1 MRVSDLCRFSLS
13 AVTGQRLR
21 SALTVLG
28 IAVGI
33 ASVVLLTAVGEGVR
47 RFVLGE
53 FTQFGTNII
62 AIVPGKTT
70 TFGMS
75 GATISSVRPLNIDDA
90 QALYRIPSI
99 AAVVPII
106 QGNARVEYGN
116 RGRRTTIIGVSA
128 DMPVVWRMQVGSGQ
142 FLPRDPFARARGF
155 VVLGEK
161 MRDEL
166 FRYENALGARVRI
179 GNDRFRVIGV
189 MASKGQFLGFD
200 LDDTAF
206 IPIGKATELFNR
218 EGLMEIDIAYAQG
231 ERPDE
236 VAQAIKRL
244 MIARHGQED
253 FTLVTQDKML
263 EVLGDILNLLT
274 IGVGAIGAISL
285 VVGAFGIA
293 TIMTIAVS
301 ERTAEVGLMRA
312 MGAPRVQILSLFL
325 TEAALLGSAGGVL
338 GSLIAVALVE
348 GVTLFIPALPLA
360 IVWPFVGLALV
371 ISFLIGLLSGLMPA
385 TRAAGMDPV
394 EALRAE

>member
-1 MRVSDLCRFSLS
+1 MRIADLCRFSLS

-21 SALTVLG
+21 SGLTMLG

-33 ASVVLLTAVGEGVR
+33 TSVVLLTAVGEGVR

-75 GATISSVRPLNIDDA
+75 GATISSVRPLSIDDA
-90 QALYRIPSI
+90 EALYRIPSI
-99 AAVVPII
+99 RAVVPVI

-116 RGRRTTIIGVSA
+116 RGRRTTIIGVGA

-142 FLPRDPFARARGF
+142 FLPRDPFQSARGF

-161 MRDEL
+161 MREEL
-166 FRYENALGARVRI
+166 FRHDNPLGARVRI

-218 EGLMEIDIAYAQG
+218 EGLMEIDIAYADG
-231 ERPDE
+231 ELVEEIED
-236 VAQAIKRL
+236 AIKRL
-244 MIARHGQED
+244 LIARHGQED

-274 IGVGAIGAISL
+274 VGVGAIGAISL

-293 TIMTIAVS
+293 TIMTIAVN

-312 MGAPRVQILSLFL
+312 MGAPRGQILSLFL
-325 TEAALLGSAGGVL
+325 AEAAMLGGAGGVF
-338 GSLIAVALVE
+338 GIVIAVALVE
-348 GVTLFIPALPLA
+348 AVTLFVPALPLA

-371 ISFLIGLLSGLMPA
+371 ISFLIGLVSGLMPA
-385 TRAAGMDPV
+385 TRAAQMDPV

>member
-1 MRVSDLCRFSLS
+1 MRIADLCRFSLS

-21 SALTVLG
+21 SGLTMLG

-62 AIVPGKTT
+62 AIVPSKTT

-75 GATISSVRPLNIDDA
+75 GATISSVRPLSIDDA
-90 QALYRIPSI
+90 QALYRIPSVG
-99 AAVVPII
+99 AVVPVI

-116 RGRRTTIIGVSA
+116 RGRRTTIIGVGA

-142 FLPRDPFARARGF
+142 FLPQDPFQRARGF

-161 MRDEL
+161 MREEL
-166 FRYENALGARVRI
+166 FRHDSPLGARVRI

-218 EGLMEIDIAYAQG
+218 EGLMEIDIAYADG
-231 ERPDE
+231 ERVEEIED
-236 VAQAIKRL
+236 AIKRL
-244 MIARHGQED
+244 LIARHGQED

-274 IGVGAIGAISL
+274 VGVGAIGAISL

-293 TIMTIAVS
+293 TIMTIAVN

-312 MGAPRVQILSLFL
+312 MGAPRGQILSLFL
-325 TEAALLGSAGGVL
+325 AEAAMLGSVGGVF
-338 GSLIAVALVE
+338 GIVIAVVLVE
-348 GVTLFIPALPLA
+348 GVTLFVPALPLA

-371 ISFLIGLLSGLMPA
+371 ISFLIGVVSGLMPA
-385 TRAAGMDPV
+385 TRAAQMDPV

>member
-1 MRVSDLCRFSLS
+1 MRVPDLCRFSFS

-21 SALTVLG
+21 SGLTVLG

-33 ASVVLLTAVGEGVR
+33 TSVVLLTAVGEGVR

-62 AIVPGKTT
+62 AVVPGKTT

-75 GATISSVRPLNIDDA
+75 GATISSVRPLDIDDA
-90 QALYRIPSI
+90 HALYRIPSI
-99 AAVVPII
+99 EAVVPVI
-106 QGNARVEYGN
+106 QGNARVEHGN
-116 RGRRTTIIGVSA
+116 RGRRTTIIGVGA
-128 DMPVVWRMQVGSGQ
+128 DMPVVWRMQIGSGQ
-142 FLPRDPFARARGF
+142 FLPRDPFESARGF

-166 FRYENALGARVRI
+166 FGHDTALGARVRI

-231 ERPDE
+231 ERPDD
-236 VAQAIKRL
+236 VAGAIKRL

-263 EVLGDILNLLT
+263 EVLGDILNLFT

-293 TIMTIAVS
+293 TIMTIAVN
-301 ERTAEVGLMRA
+301 ERTAEIGLMRA
-312 MGAPRVQILSLFL
+312 MGAPRLQILSLFL
-325 TEAALLGSAGGVL
+325 TEAAFLGSAGGIL
-338 GSLIAVALVE
+338 GSVIAVALVE

-360 IVWPFVGLALV
+360 IVWPFVALALLV
-371 ISFLIGLLSGLMPA
+371 SFLIGLASGLMPA